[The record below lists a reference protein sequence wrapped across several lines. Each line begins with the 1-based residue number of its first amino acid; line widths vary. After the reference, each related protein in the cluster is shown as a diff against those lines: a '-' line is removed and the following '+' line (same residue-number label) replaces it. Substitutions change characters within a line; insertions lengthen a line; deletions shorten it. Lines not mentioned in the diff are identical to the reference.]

1 MIFSAAYGMLDEN
14 RFEGVMELIVKEYI
28 KNFERLGFG
37 MFVHFGLYSL
47 LETGEWSQ
55 FCHNIPEAEY
65 QTLAKRFDPRPDW
78 AQGLVRAAKNAGCK
92 YITLTTRH
100 HDGFS
105 LFDTCGLNTYDAP
118 HAKCGRD
125 LVREFVD
132 ACRAEGIVPFFY
144 HTLLDWHMPSYQN
157 DFPAYLQYLR
167 ASVELLCK
175 NYGPIGG
182 IWFDGMWDKP
192 EADWEEDALYSLI
205 RKYQPEAM
213 IINNTGLGAHG
224 ALGHIELDS
233 VTFERGKPEPLNLAD
248 SPKYVASEM
257 CEVLGDHWAYARE
270 DLHYKSPAQIIE
282 SLADCRRYG
291 ANLLLNVGPK
301 ADGSLRNIDAAY
313 LELLGHWVRCFDE
326 AIRAPRPSGIAVNN
340 KPKDFILENGDTY
353 YLFCYDLPM
362 VADPNVAKAA
372 ASDTAY
378 ADCFELDRPIRSIS
392 WMDNGAALH
401 FEQKGGRVTVH
412 TEPYRYGQN
421 LVVRIARIVCGR

>member
-1 MIFSAAYGMLDEN
+1 M
-14 RFEGVMELIVKEYI
+14 IVKEYI
-28 KNFERLGFG
+28 KDFERLGFG

-55 FCHNIPEAEY
+55 Y
-65 QTLAKRFDPRPDW
+65 SLAVPQATYAALPQRFDPRPDW
-78 AQGLVRAAKNAGCK
+78 AQNLVRTAKNAGCA

-132 ACRAEGIVPFFY
+132 ACRAEQIVPFFY
-144 HTLLDWHMPSYQN
+144 HTLMDWYHPAYST

-175 NYGPIGG
+175 NYGKVGG
-182 IWFDGMWDKP
+182 LWFDGMWNKP
-192 EADWEEDALYSLI
+192 NDDWEEDALYSLI

-213 IINNTGLGAHG
+213 IINNTGLSARG

-248 SPKYVASEM
+248 APKYVASEM

-270 DLHYKSPAQIIE
+270 DLNYKAPAKIIE
-282 SLADCRRYG
+282 ALADCRRCG
-291 ANLLLNVGPK
+291 ANLLLNIGPK
-301 ADGSLRNIDAAY
+301 ANGSLRHIDAAY
-313 LELLGHWVRCFDE
+313 LELLGHWTGYFGE
-326 AIRAPRPSGIAVNN
+326 AVRAPRPSGIPVEN
-340 KPKDFILENGDTY
+340 KPKDFILQNGNTY

-362 VADPNVAKAA
+362 VSDPNVAQGAA
-372 ASDTAY
+372 GDTAY
-378 ADCFELDRPIRSIS
+378 EDRFALGRPIRRVT
-392 WMDNGAALH
+392 WMDDGAPLA
-401 FEQKGGRVTVH
+401 FEQNKGRVTVH
-412 TEPYRYGQN
+412 TAPYRYGQN
-421 LVVRIARIVCGR
+421 LVVRVAKIECRG